1 MIALTSRGPRF
12 DLTVIVFVTGLAA
25 IVAAWGFEIIG
36 GYIPCELCLQQRVPY
51 YVALPITLV
60 AIIAERFRAPRII
73 VRVLLLIVAVAFVYN
88 AGLGVYQSGAQWG
101 FWQGPTACT
110 GSGVGIPS
118 EAKDLLAALDKARVV
133 SCTEVTWRLL
143 GLSFAGW
150 NAIIS
155 AALALVALVASAV
168 RPAKA

>member
-12 DLTVIVFVTGLAA
+12 DLAVIVFVAGLAA
-25 IVAAWGFEIIG
+25 ILAAWGFEIIG

-51 YVALPITLV
+51 YVALPIALV
-60 AIIAERFRAPRII
+60 AIIAELLRAPRII

-101 FWQGPTACT
+101 FWQGPTACS
-110 GSGVGIPS
+110 GSGEGIPMA
-118 EAKDLLAALDKARVV
+118 AKDLLSSLDKAKVV
-133 SCTEVTWRLL
+133 SCTDVTWRFL

-155 AALALVALVASAV
+155 AGLAVLALIASAI
-168 RPAKA
+168 RPAKG